1 MSRLKLSRRSE
12 REPLP
17 NGTEEE
23 GASSPSKYIQ
33 FAGWATFIVGAAGC
47 SYLTWLA
54 LQPVAPSKLA
64 IPYALLHF
72 GLFAIY
78 LIGLRLLHS
87 WVSDEKRKVALI
99 LLISLLLRLILFPG
113 PPLLDDDIYRYR
125 WDGKVTASGGNPYA
139 FAPEAPELAKLQDG
153 DPLFERIGFRDVPAV
168 YPPASQA
175 IFAAGYLLNPD
186 GIWGI
191 KFLTTLCDMVVIVAI
206 IGLLRSLK
214 RPPAMAALYAW
225 NPLVLKEF
233 ANSGHHDAAGIALLV
248 LGLWALA
255 ANRRSLASCAFGLAT
270 LIKPILALLTPAL
283 WARLRFR
290 DWLLWG
296 ALIIASYLPFANI
309 GLERLF
315 AGMSL
320 YARHWEMND
329 GLFALIQAAFGGP
342 IPSRNLGFQF
352 ETSPLARMAVF
363 AIWFSVAI
371 YLIYDSSREKR
382 GLSLAFGPVEG
393 GIVRSL
399 WRMAVLLSAVLAL
412 TPTLDPWYVCWLIPF
427 LCLFNWKSGLLLT
440 AMVGLSYLYY
450 WQDKDFWW
458 LRPLEYLPVV
468 ALLTWEISRSHLKM
482 KSRRPES
489 SE

>member
-1 MSRLKLSRRSE
+1 M
-12 REPLP
+12 REPP
-17 NGTEEE
+17 QSEIAQES
-23 GASSPSKYIQ
+23 ASSLSLRNQ
-33 FAGWATFIVGAAGC
+33 LAGWATFVAGAAGC
-47 SYLTWLA
+47 SILTWLA
-54 LQPVAPSKLA
+54 LQPVAPAKLA
-64 IPYALLHF
+64 VPYTLLHF

-78 LIGLRLLHS
+78 LFGLRLLHS
-87 WVSDEKRKVALI
+87 CVWNDKLKVASI
-99 LLISLLLRLILFPG
+99 LLISLLLRLILFPA

-125 WDGKVTASGGNPYA
+125 WDGKVTASGRNPYA
-139 FAPEAPELAKLQDG
+139 FAPEALELQRLQEG

-168 YPPASQA
+168 YPPASQMFFA
-175 IFAAGYLLNPD
+175 IGYLLNPD

-191 KFLTTLCDMVVIVAI
+191 KFIVTLCDMIVIVAI

-214 RPPAMAALYAW
+214 RPPEMAALYAW

-255 ANRRSLASCAFGLAT
+255 LNRRSLASCAFGLAT
-270 LIKPILALLTPAL
+270 LVKPILALLTPGL

-296 ALIIASYLPFANI
+296 ALAIASYLPFANI

-315 AGMSL
+315 AGMTL

-329 GLFALIQAAFGGP
+329 GLFALIQAAAGGP
-342 IPSRNLGFQF
+342 TPSRNLGFQF
-352 ETSPLARMAVF
+352 ETNHIARIAVF
-363 AIWFSVAI
+363 AIWLAVAF
-371 YLIYDSSREKR
+371 YMIYDSSREKR
-382 GLSLAFGPVEG
+382 GLPLAFGPPEG
-393 GIVRSL
+393 GILRTL

-412 TPTLDPWYVCWLIPF
+412 TPTLDPWYACWLIPF

-440 AMVGLSYLYY
+440 ATIGLSYLYY

-468 ALLTWEISRSHLKM
+468 ALIAWEISRSHFKR
-482 KSRRPES
+482 KSGRQET

>member
-1 MSRLKLSRRSE
+1 M
-12 REPLP
+12 
-17 NGTEEE
+17 E
-23 GASSPSKYIQ
+23 GASSPSLRNQ
-33 FAGWATFIVGAAGC
+33 VAGWATFITGAAGC
-47 SYLTWLA
+47 SILTWLA

-64 IPYALLHF
+64 IPYVLLHF

-78 LIGLRLLHS
+78 LFGLRLLHS
-87 WVSDEKRKVALI
+87 CVSDENRKIATI
-99 LLISLLLRLILFPG
+99 LLISLFLRLILLPA

-125 WDGKVTASGGNPYA
+125 WDGKVTASGRNPYA
-139 FAPEAPELAKLQDG
+139 FAPEAPELERLQEG

-175 IFAAGYLLNPD
+175 IFAVGYLLNPD

-206 IGLLRSLK
+206 IGLLRSIK
-214 RPPAMAALYAW
+214 RPPEMVALYAW

-255 ANRRSLASCAFGLAT
+255 ADRRSLASCAFSLAT

-296 ALIIASYLPFANI
+296 VLAIASYLPFANI
-309 GLERLF
+309 GIERLF
-315 AGMSL
+315 AGMTL

-329 GLFALIQAAFGGP
+329 GLFALIQAAVGGP

-352 ETSPLARMAVF
+352 ETNPLARIAVF
-363 AIWFSVAI
+363 AIWLAVAL

-382 GLSLAFGPVEG
+382 GLSLAFGPAEG
-393 GIVRSL
+393 GIVRTL

-440 AMVGLSYLYY
+440 ATVGLSYLYY

-468 ALLTWEISRSHLKM
+468 ALLAWEISHSHLKM
-482 KSRRPES
+482 KSVRQKS